1 MRDESRG
8 MRRGFTLV
16 EMLVVIGILAIL
28 IGAGLSTFSSSTK
41 KAQKAKGQE
50 LVSNVATALEKI
62 YQDEGSWP
70 RQILAASGSEKGL
83 DETVAYALAKRKAMT
98 LSYDPEG
105 KTKKTTKLDRF
116 GIVSP
121 WAQDVIRRKGE
132 SGVSESTKVDSGGT
146 IADHRLRF
154 AVDTE
159 GKGTVTASVGG
170 ESVTIR
176 GVVMV
181 WCAGQDGKLEKYKDG
196 LRRDDIYSWSA
207 QQRVKQ

>member
-8 MRRGFTLV
+8 MRRGFSLV
-16 EMLVVIGILAIL
+16 EMLVVMGILAVL
-28 IGAGLSTFSSSTK
+28 IGAGLTTFSSSTK
-41 KAQKAKGQE
+41 KAQKARGQE
-50 LVSNVATALEKI
+50 LVSNVAVALEKI

-83 DETVAYALAKRKAMT
+83 DENVAYALAKRNAMT
-98 LSYDPEG
+98 LSYDS

-116 GIVSP
+116 GIVTP

-132 SGVSESTKVDSGGT
+132 SGASEGTMVPSGGT

-159 GKGTVTASVGG
+159 GRGMVTASVGG

-176 GVVMV
+176 GSVMV
-181 WCAGQDGKLEKYKDG
+181 WCSGQDGQLERYKDG
-196 LRRDDIYSWSA
+196 LRRDDVYSWSDR
-207 QQRVKQ
+207 QRVKQ

>member
-8 MRRGFTLV
+8 MRRGFSLV
-16 EMLVVIGILAIL
+16 EMLVVMGILAVL
-28 IGAGLSTFSSSTK
+28 IGAGLTTFSSSTK
-41 KAQKAKGQE
+41 KAQKARGQE
-50 LVSNVATALEKI
+50 LVSNVAVALEKI

-98 LSYDPEG
+98 LSSDD
-105 KTKKTTKLDRF
+105 KLKKTTKLDRF
-116 GIVSP
+116 GIVTP

-132 SGVSESTKVDSGGT
+132 SGASEGTMVPSGGT

-159 GKGTVTASVGG
+159 GRGMVTASVGG

-176 GVVMV
+176 GSVMV
-181 WCAGQDGKLEKYKDG
+181 WCCGQDGQLERYKDG
-196 LRRDDIYSWSA
+196 LRRDDVYSWSDR
-207 QQRVKQ
+207 QRVKQ